1 MPDILL
7 KPKIAGNF
15 HSFIVWCNK
24 AATHINRDAICIDSK
39 GRRCFKGAD
48 FMRARD
54 ENAFP
59 VYYFWDFE
67 KIIIEDNNGL

>member
-1 MPDILL
+1 MPEILL
-7 KPKIAGNF
+7 KPKIAGKFRNF
-15 HSFIVWCNK
+15 ENWVNSASRYLYK
-24 AATHINRDAICIDSK
+24 KDSICIDSK
-39 GRRCFKGAD
+39 GRRCFIGKD

-67 KIIIEDNNGL
+67 KITIEK